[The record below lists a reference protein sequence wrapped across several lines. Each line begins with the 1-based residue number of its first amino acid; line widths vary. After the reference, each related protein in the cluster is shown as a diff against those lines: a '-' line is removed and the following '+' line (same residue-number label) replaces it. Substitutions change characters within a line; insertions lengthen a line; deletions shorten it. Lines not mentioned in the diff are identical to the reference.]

1 MPDNKIITDREEMFE
16 AVKKDGWALK
26 YASDTLKAD
35 REVVIEAVRSEAT
48 YPGANGRAL
57 VYADDSLKALE
68 LFQSEMREWPHPRSS
83 YNIEYEAQGRARMF
97 GCEYIEAIMLLRK
110 IQ

>member
-1 MPDNKIITDREEMFE
+1 MKNQI
-16 AVKKDGWALK
+16 
-26 YASDTLKAD
+26 
-35 REVVIEAVRSEAT
+35 
-48 YPGANGRAL
+48 
-57 VYADDSLKALE
+57 KALE